1 MAWLEIIE
9 IRSVGVDKDI
19 VQKQLSRLIDE
30 MGDLKSRSF
39 DIYYSTKIATDF
51 NIQLFHKTE
60 NVEHK
65 GSSIGQH
72 LVSFFKEFGLVN
84 HRLYRSPKL
93 NHKYSVKLNHPS
105 ISSSI
110 FFI

>member
-39 DIYYSTKIATDF
+39 DIYYNTKIDTDF

-84 HRLYRSPKL
+84 HRIWEEFKG
-93 NHKYSVKLNHPS
+93 NHQL
-105 ISSSI
+105 
-110 FFI
+110 